1 MKIVFLDRL
10 TLASHINLARPSF
23 AHQWQE
29 YPSSTP
35 QQVRERC
42 QDANIIIVN
51 KVQLSRD
58 TLTQLPQL
66 KMIAVAAT
74 GTNNVDLAAAEEL
87 GIVVSNIRN
96 YAAQSIAEHS
106 LALMF
111 NLRRNVLAY
120 HQAIQQDR
128 WQHAKQFCFFDFP
141 IDNLAKQT
149 LAIIGGGNLGQATAQ
164 LASNLGMEVV
174 MAEHKG
180 QTPRPGRVAFEE
192 AVSNADVISIHCPLT
207 PQTKDL
213 FGEPELEMMKETA
226 LLINTARGGIVNEQ
240 ALLQAL
246 QSKQIAGAASDVSEC
261 EPPTHDS
268 PLMQAL
274 SLNNFILTPHVG
286 WASSQNM
293 QVLADQ
299 LIDNI
304 EAFVAG
310 KPRHQV
316 FAN

>member
-10 TLASHINLARPSF
+10 TLASHVKLARPSF
-23 AHQWQE
+23 EHHWQE
-29 YPSSTP
+29 FSSTTP
-35 QQVRERC
+35 SQVLERC
-42 QDANIIIVN
+42 QDASIIIVN
-51 KVQLSRD
+51 KVP
-58 TLTQLPQL
+58 LTKAILTRLPQL

-74 GTNNVDLAAAEEL
+74 GTNNVDLAAAAEL

-120 HQAIQQDR
+120 HQAIQQGR
-128 WQHAKQFCFFDFP
+128 WQEAKQFCFFDFP

-164 LASNLGMEVV
+164 LASNIGMNVLFSER
-174 MAEHKG
+174 KG
-180 QTPRPGRVAFEE
+180 QTPRPGKTAFEE
-192 AVSNADVISIHCPLT
+192 AIRKADVISIHCPLNS
-207 PQTKDL
+207 QTKDL
-213 FGEPELEMMKETA
+213 IAGKEFAMMKKTA

-240 ALLQAL
+240 ALFQAL
-246 QSKQIAGAASDVSEC
+246 HNKQIAGAASDVSEC
-261 EPPTHDS
+261 EPPTKDS

-274 SLNNFILTPHVG
+274 SLNNLIVTPHVG

-299 LIDNI
+299 LIENI

-310 KPRHQV
+310 EPRHQV